1 MCLKGSKLGSGVIRV
16 TRSLKGEEQKQGDWF
31 SLLPQCLDSRCGR
44 PAPGR
49 WQSEWRKERDARNS
63 YEITLENEGVE
74 GGLEVAMKL
83 HLSTFN

>member
-1 MCLKGSKLGSGVIRV
+1 MIRV